1 MQKIP
6 ASHKLLAAVMV
17 IVLVGGVAWWQRTP
31 MLTWYYLREL
41 SAADADSRERW
52 AERVATL
59 DAAVV
64 PGLLSKL
71 EQPDPTFCINA
82 EAGLVALVKRWGPE
96 DGRTHELADQLRQ
109 RFAGLSP
116 IGQIG
121 ALQVMTALLRQD
133 GPATW
138 PVPLTRAAGEIL
150 QATPERPELRNAALM
165 LAGVLLDRAPQGQW
179 LDPCRILAEK
189 GLGDKTARTRSAA
202 VQLAARP
209 ALQADHS
216 LLGKVAPLLRDRSP
230 VVRRAALVAVA
241 PANEV
246 VSEED
251 LIPLLHDDDAEVQR
265 LCEAVLRSR
274 GLSEEH
280 LELARL
286 ISDSSPKARLR
297 VLERLG
303 RAQDLDPAAWLR
315 RLSQDPSPAVRAAAV
330 RAAAGYPKVD
340 LSDRLREMAN
350 SDPSET
356 VRQNAQHYLQV
367 TAIGAR
373 GD

>member
-1 MQKIP
+1 
-6 ASHKLLAAVMV
+6 
-17 IVLVGGVAWWQRTP
+17 
-31 MLTWYYLREL
+31 
-41 SAADADSRERW
+41 
-52 AERVATL
+52 
-59 DAAVV
+59 
-64 PGLLSKL
+64 
-71 EQPDPTFCINA
+71 
-82 EAGLVALVKRWGPE
+82 
-96 DGRTHELADQLRQ
+96 
-109 RFAGLSP
+109 
-116 IGQIG
+116 
-121 ALQVMTALLRQD
+121 
-133 GPATW
+133 
-138 PVPLTRAAGEIL
+138 
-150 QATPERPELRNAALM
+150 
-165 LAGVLLDRAPQGQW
+165 
-179 LDPCRILAEK
+179 
-189 GLGDKTARTRSAA
+189 
-202 VQLAARP
+202 
-209 ALQADHS
+209 
-216 LLGKVAPLLRDRSP
+216 LRDRSP

>member
-165 LAGVLLDRAPQGQW
+165 LAGVLLDRVPQGQW
-179 LDPCRILAEK
+179 LEPCRTLAEK
-189 GLGDKTARTRSAA
+189 GLSDKTARTRSAA

-209 ALQADHS
+209 ALQAEHS